1 MGKVLLLVSAAG
13 ALGGLLNALLSGAGF
28 VLPQLAVV
36 AGSRVLTPG
45 FLGSVLAGAV
55 AALISFGLYGP
66 FSGVAVLRS
75 GRSDEAAPPAAA
87 QLTLAALA
95 GAALVGY
102 SGGRWITAEADRQL
116 NHGTA
121 VATAELAE
129 HLAATGGSSGAARAI
144 PPVTVPLG
152 PSDVRS
158 LVHTLQSRSP
168 LEAYGEATRL
178 SKAAR

>member
-1 MGKVLLLVSAAG
+1 LLVSAAG

-36 AGSRVLTPG
+36 AGSRVLAPG

-66 FSGVAVLRS
+66 FSGAAVLRS

-87 QLTLAALA
+87 QLTLGAVA

-102 SGGRWITAEADRQL
+102 SGGRWIPAEADRQL
-116 NHGTA
+116 NHGMA

-129 HLAATGGSSGAARAI
+129 HLAAPAGSSGAARAL
-144 PPVTVPLG
+144 PPGAPVVS
-152 PSDVRS
+152 PSEVRS
-158 LVHTLQSRSP
+158 LVHSVRTRSP
-168 LEAYGEATRL
+168 
-178 SKAAR
+178 